1 MEIFQQVIV
10 LKNVVMEKDSNFNV
24 TMAIIKM
31 EMAVL
36 LIVELNKDGAAQEDQ
51 AHLPVFVC

>member
-1 MEIFQQVIV
+1 METFQQVIA

-24 TMAIIKM
+24 MMAIIKM

-36 LIVELNKDGAAQEDQ
+36 LIVELSKDGA
-51 AHLPVFVC
+51 V